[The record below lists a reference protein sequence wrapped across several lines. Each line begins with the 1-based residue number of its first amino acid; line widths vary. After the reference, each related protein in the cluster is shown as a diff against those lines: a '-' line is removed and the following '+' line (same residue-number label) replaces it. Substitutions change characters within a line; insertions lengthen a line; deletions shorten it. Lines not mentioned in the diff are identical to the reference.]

1 MKGRIA
7 MHDDR
12 LYDEK
17 ELEKSW
23 LLSYSDL
30 ITLLFVIVVIIAA
43 SHTTSIQAQRDEV
56 KKVQAEQQAH
66 LQQVHE
72 SLDLLNLQKLELQRE
87 VHQLEARQKALSG
100 TVGSDAIEETPE
112 LPKQPSGATDA
123 SRRDME
129 TVRTQLASALSELNL
144 DYEETE
150 EGLRIRLPEKILFSS
165 GSAELQEQGRQVVGT
180 VAGVLQRFGHQ
191 VRIEGYT
198 DDVPISNSAYKSN
211 WELSSA
217 RAIAVMREM
226 VDEHTL
232 PASRFTVSGLGEY
245 KPLVDNSNEENRSR
259 NRRVEII
266 ILAEKE

>member
-1 MKGRIA
+1 

-30 ITLLFVIVVIIAA
+30 ITLLFVIVVMIAA
-43 SHTTSIQAQRDEV
+43 AHSANIQSQRDEV
-56 KKVQAEQQAH
+56 KKEAAQQQAN
-66 LQQVHE
+66 LEQVHE
-72 SLDLLNLQKLELQRE
+72 SLDLLNLQKLELERQI
-87 VHQLEARQKALSG
+87 HDLEARQKSLAGAVEGHS
-100 TVGSDAIEETPE
+100 TEPA
-112 LPKQPSGATDA
+112 PKDVHKAAAEKTDA
-123 SRRDME
+123 AERDMD
-129 TVRTQLASALSELNL
+129 TVRTQLSSALAELNL

-150 EGLRIRLPEKILFSS
+150 EGLRIRLPEKILFDS
-165 GSAELQEQGRQVVGT
+165 GSADLKEQGKQVVGT
-180 VAGVLQRFGHQ
+180 VSRVLQRFGHL

-198 DDVPISNSAYKSN
+198 DDVPITYSAYKSN

-226 VDEHTL
+226 VDVHHL
-232 PASRFTVSGLGEY
+232 PASRFTVAGWGEY
-245 KPLVDNSNEENRSR
+245 KPLVDNSNAENRAR

-266 ILAEKE
+266 ILAEKQ

>member
-1 MKGRIA
+1 
-7 MHDDR
+7 MHDER

-43 SHTTSIQAQRDEV
+43 SQAASIQTQREAAKKETAQ
-56 KKVQAEQQAH
+56 QQAS
-66 LQQVHE
+66 LKQVHE

-87 VHQLEARQKALSG
+87 VHQLEARKQVLTGSG
-100 TVGSDAIEETPE
+100 DEKPVVPDAAVPVSPVGYADIDA
-112 LPKQPSGATDA
+112 AM
-123 SRRDME
+123 RDME
-129 TVRTQLASALSELNL
+129 TVRTQLSSALAELNL
-144 DYEETE
+144 DFEETE
-150 EGLRIRLPEKILFSS
+150 EGLRIRLPVSILFAS
-165 GSAELQEQGRQVVGT
+165 GSAELKQQGKQIVGT
-180 VAGVLQRFGHQ
+180 VAGVLQKFGNR

-198 DDVPISNSAYKSN
+198 DDVPIARSPYRTN
-211 WELSSA
+211 WELSTG

-226 VDEHTL
+226 VDAYTL
-232 PASRFTVSGLGEY
+232 PSSRFTVAGLGES

-259 NRRVEII
+259 NRRVEMI

>member
-1 MKGRIA
+1 
-7 MHDDR
+7 MHDER

-43 SHTTSIQAQRDEV
+43 TYTSNIQTQREEMKKEEAQ
-56 KKVQAEQQAH
+56 QQVAM
-66 LQQVHE
+66 QQVHE

-87 VHQLEARQKALSG
+87 VHQLEARQKVLAG
-100 TVGSDAIEETPE
+100 AEETE
-112 LPKQPSGATDA
+112 SAGESPSLSKPIAGIADTGE
-123 SRRDME
+123 RDMD
-129 TVRTQLASALSELNL
+129 TVRTQLSSALSELNL

-150 EGLRIRLPEKILFSS
+150 EGLRIRLPESILFKS
-165 GSAELQEQGRQVVGT
+165 GSAELQEQGKQVVGT
-180 VAGVLQRFGHQ
+180 VAGVLQRFGHL

-198 DDVPISNSAYKSN
+198 DDVPIAHSSYNSN
-211 WELSSA
+211 WELSSG

-226 VDEHTL
+226 VDGYSL
-232 PASRFTVSGLGEY
+232 PASRFTVAGLGEY
-245 KPLVDNSNEENRSR
+245 KPLVDNSNDENRAR

-266 ILAEKE
+266 ILADKE